1 MHQSGDGTKQAA
13 RLPPVYPVRLVPVSI
28 GRAALSE
35 ALAAACE
42 QSQSRLTDGREPL
55 QVDSPDLTIT
65 KVLVEVVLPFND
77 TGCVQWRAAS
87 HWPQHICGAQ
97 PSEGW
102 RKLPCALWPQWLPLL
117 WLTVTCHCEWYSG
130 TGE

>member
-1 MHQSGDGTKQAA
+1 M
-13 RLPPVYPVRLVPVSI
+13 YPVRLVPASI
-28 GRAALSE
+28 GRAALTE